1 MSGRAAGV
9 SAEVCKSPLRV
20 PFVAEILG
28 SGRLLRL
35 GPRLLGSLPIDSSR
49 SLSGPRRQ
57 AAKTGNRLPSPIR
70 RAISHSTQ
78 QSMHGLEE
86 KEVGYIAGTPYVGVE
101 VRMKA
106 GPGDGHRGEF
116 TVGYQG
122 RQKVWSINE
131 KFPVWS
137 GVLATAGDVVFYGTM
152 DGWFKAVDAK
162 TGWQFKTSS
171 GIIGQPTTS
180 HYTRAN
186 ECRKIE
192 ALPKFANASYVRSL
206 PSGVSVPSLVRSAF
220 RAVRVVGAS
229 AVNVRQWLAGGVLDD
244 DKFLTLFDRVR
255 RGKLR
260 TYRQRHATFVHLQ
273 AREE

>member
-28 SGRLLRL
+28 AADV
-35 GPRLLGSLPIDSSR
+35 GPRLLGSLPIDNSR

-70 RAISHSTQ
+70 RAISTFHTTIYAWF
-78 QSMHGLEE
+78 GRE
-86 KEVGYIAGTPYVGVE
+86 EVGYIAGTPYVGVE

-116 TVGYQG
+116 T
-122 RQKVWSINE
+122 KVWSINE

-137 GVLATAGDVVFYGTM
+137 VLATAGDVVFYGTM

-192 ALPKFANASYVRSL
+192 ALPKFANASCVRSL

-229 AVNVRQWLAGGVLDD
+229 AGNVRQWLAGGVLDD
-244 DKFLTLFDRVR
+244 DRFLTLFDRVR